1 MYPYWPYWEGRANP
15 LDDADA
21 SDVGTV
27 DAALA
32 RRVAE
37 RLLRPPLLDSGHLV
51 VDVQNGVVILAGRL
65 DSQDACDA
73 ASERVWATPGVRDVL
88 NRLTVSPAP
97 FQKKHR

>member
-15 LDDADA
+15 RDDGDGRE
-21 SDVGTV
+21 VGTV
-27 DAALA
+27 DIALA

-37 RLLRPPLLDSGHLV
+37 GLLRPPLLDSGHLG

-73 ASERVWATPGVRDVL
+73 ASERVWETPGVRDVV
-88 NRLTVSPAP
+88 NRLTVSPGRS
-97 FQKKHR
+97 QKKRR